1 MCLGRIQE
9 PCEFVLFLNQDS
21 HIASDFNNVERNGR
35 VFYGQVRKN
44 IFSRSGNCQGI
55 LKFIREFWNLSRSQG
70 KVREF

>member
-35 VFYGQVRKN
+35 VSTVKSGK
-44 IFSRSGNCQGI
+44 IFFQGQGI
-55 LKFIREFWNLSRSQG
+55 
-70 KVREF
+70 VREF